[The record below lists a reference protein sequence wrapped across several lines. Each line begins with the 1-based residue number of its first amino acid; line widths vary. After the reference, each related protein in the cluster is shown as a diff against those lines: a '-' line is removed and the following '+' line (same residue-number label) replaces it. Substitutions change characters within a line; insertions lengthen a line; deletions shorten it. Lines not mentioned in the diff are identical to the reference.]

1 MLLNIIKGCMSYKDI
16 RTANE
21 VVHPTFKA
29 ACQALGFLDDD
40 NEWIECI
47 NETANWATGIQLCQL
62 FTTIM
67 CHCEVTDPKI
77 LWESTWQALS
87 EDIQY
92 KRRKIIDFPTLK
104 LTESQMRAYALIE
117 IEKLMRQ
124 AGKIL
129 KDYPQI
135 ELPSVDELEEIGNRL
150 INEELNYDKDKQKEE
165 HQTIYNNLNSDQKN
179 AFSAIMKYVD
189 KNLGKQ
195 IFVE

>member
-1 MLLNIIKGCMSYKDI
+1 M
-16 RTANE
+16 
-21 VVHPTFKA
+21 
-29 ACQALGFLDDD
+29 
-40 NEWIECI
+40 
-47 NETANWATGIQLCQL
+47 
-62 FTTIM
+62 
-67 CHCEVTDPKI
+67 
-77 LWESTWQALS
+77 
-87 EDIQY
+87 
-92 KRRKIIDFPTLK
+92 
-104 LTESQMRAYALIE
+104 
-117 IEKLMRQ
+117 
-124 AGKIL
+124 